1 MRVLQF
7 IVAHAAEAQ
16 PIIQGLRLRRVP
28 AADAP
33 GQRCFRGTAASLS
46 ICGQGAAAAQ
56 RAARAL
62 MQPPRAQANAI
73 WCNFGVAGSGEY
85 AGGTLVQANTVVDA
99 TDDATADAVWPLT
112 GPRLAGPLHGLPQT
126 VVRTVAEPETRYAES
141 GVYDMEAAGIAR
153 IPGFECRRFVCLKLV
168 VDGPDL
174 AVHELGLPQLRARL
188 RAAAPALLAAIG
200 LLLAGDFA
208 PLNPA
213 AFPRA

>member
-33 GQRCFRGTAASLS
+33 GPRCFRGTAASLS

-62 MQPPRAQANAI
+62 MQPPRAPATI

-85 AGGTLVQANTVVDA
+85 AGGTLVQAHTVVDA
-99 TDDATADAVWPLT
+99 TDDAVWPLT

-153 IPGFECRRFVCLKLV
+153 VPGFECRRFVCLKLV
-168 VDGPDL
+168 VDGPGL
-174 AVHELGLPQLRARL
+174 AVRELGLPQLRARL

-200 LLLAGDFA
+200 LLLAGDCA
-208 PLNPA
+208 PLSPA